1 MCRRRVKK
9 ELFSSRARGLCPRKH
24 GTSTTWNVPLS
35 LTLHIQ
41 TLPPAFL
48 QGFWR
53 WRRVTKELFS
63 SRVGFADIRRGAPTL
78 ARETA
83 LSLVCFSEKLLPCI
97 SAGFFVRWRRVKKE
111 LFSSRV
117 GGTPT
122 YAEAHTLAWETALSL
137 TCFSE
142 KQLPCIFAGFLALA
156 ESKERTLQ
164 FACRLCRHTPR
175 GSHARAGNGVISCLF
190 F

>member
-78 ARETA
+78 VRETA
-83 LSLVCFSEKLLPCI
+83 LSLVCFSEKLSPRIKC
-97 SAGFFVRWRRVKKE
+97 E
-111 LFSSRV
+111 
-117 GGTPT
+117 
-122 YAEAHTLAWETALSL
+122 
-137 TCFSE
+137 
-142 KQLPCIFAGFLALA
+142 IFCALA

-164 FACRLCRHTPR
+164 FACRRNADIRR
-175 GSHARAGNGVISCLF
+175 GSHACVGNGVISLLSISKPYPPHKMRDFLCCF
-190 F
+190 AGA